1 MLLYSLQLGEEKLM
15 GTQPTFAELEYN
27 QKKKTTHRERF
38 LARMDALIPWGEL
51 EAEMARSTRAAAR
64 GGRPTR
70 WR

>member
-1 MLLYSLQLGEEKLM
+1 MD
-15 GTQPTFAELEYN
+15 TPPTFAELEYN

-38 LARMDALIPWGEL
+38 LARMDALIPWEEL
-51 EAEMARSTRAAAR
+51 EAEMAPFYPRAAR